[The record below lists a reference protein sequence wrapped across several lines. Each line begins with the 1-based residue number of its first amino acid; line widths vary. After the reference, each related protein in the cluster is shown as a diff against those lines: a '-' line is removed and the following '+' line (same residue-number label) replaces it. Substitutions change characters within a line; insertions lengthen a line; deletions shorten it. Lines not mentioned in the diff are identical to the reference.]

1 MFSDC
6 RKPSPH
12 FPTHHYTD
20 AVSDNRSACLEVSQ
34 HRLYPRTSYSAPKH
48 HPVTQHARGSG
59 IKKLP
64 ADYILSR
71 SLLANPLDSSS
82 ELPSIANLSQKKNI
96 ISRRTNSSTRAYL
109 PIHFISPPKPSA
121 ANKTQNSPSEH
132 HETKNLPVLF
142 VLEKKNGGL
151 AFLSHPRIGVGG
163 KW

>member
-1 MFSDC
+1 MFRDC

-71 SLLANPLDSSS
+71 SFLANPLDSLS
-82 ELPSIANLSQKKNI
+82 ELPPIANLSQ
-96 ISRRTNSSTRAYL
+96 RRTSSADERTAVPR
-109 PIHFISPPKPSA
+109 PILSISFLRENRPRQTKHKHSPSA
-121 ANKTQNSPSEH
+121 MKQKIYLYFSYWKRKMVA
-132 HETKNLPVLF
+132 
-142 VLEKKNGGL
+142 
-151 AFLSHPRIGVGG
+151 
-163 KW
+163 